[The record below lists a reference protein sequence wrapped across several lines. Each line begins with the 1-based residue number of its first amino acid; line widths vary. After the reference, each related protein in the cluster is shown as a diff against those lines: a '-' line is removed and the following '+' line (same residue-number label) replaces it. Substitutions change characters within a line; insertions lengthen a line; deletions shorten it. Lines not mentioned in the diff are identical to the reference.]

1 LLEAA
6 QRKLEDCDVLIRPA
20 EPVLEIRPE
29 SGSGLPTANTGA
41 RIRLRTRSGWRQ
53 FDKVLLTIPA
63 PEIPKLMGTGDHPYW
78 KTLESV
84 EYLGVIS
91 LLIIARRSLSRFYV
105 LNLLERKFPF
115 TGIVETTNVIASKE
129 FQGKHLIYIPKYVTD
144 KDPLIALAKGEIFR
158 LFIDELKRIFPGLTE
173 ADILHHEIFY
183 EKYVQPI
190 HKPHFLANRIAPITP
205 LPGVYLAN
213 TAMIHDTLHNN
224 NANLKLVKDV
234 VDGILQNRPNVQVR
248 MVSAKEKEN

>member
-1 LLEAA
+1 
-6 QRKLEDCDVLIRPA
+6 
-20 EPVLEIRPE
+20 
-29 SGSGLPTANTGA
+29 
-41 RIRLRTRSGWRQ
+41 
-53 FDKVLLTIPA
+53 
-63 PEIPKLMGTGDHPYW
+63 
-78 KTLESV
+78 
-84 EYLGVIS
+84 
-91 LLIIARRSLSRFYV
+91 
-105 LNLLERKFPF
+105 
-115 TGIVETTNVIASKE
+115 
-129 FQGKHLIYIPKYVTD
+129 LIYIPKYVTN